1 MQVEDVHG
9 PPSRQCR
16 QGSQDSLWVAGEVRA
31 EQVDGVAGGVSEGG
45 GQGCQEIPAGAAADG
60 VDPGQ
65 SHVHCVWGAGEH
77 VVGPAGHLWSR

>member
-1 MQVEDVHG
+1 MV
-9 PPSRQCR
+9 
-16 QGSQDSLWVAGEVRA
+16 GEVRA

-65 SHVHCVWGAGEH
+65 SHEHCVWGAGEH
-77 VVGPAGHLWSR
+77 MVGPAGHLWSTKKKRSGGSQVRNIMTGF